1 VVDVDVV
8 EVVDVEVVE
17 VVDVEVVEVVDVVDV
32 EDSPGGMVLVVLVVD
47 EMEVSLSEDAFKNI
61 VDVVVDET
69 FVIVDEIVDSTVEV
83 GSDVSGSILVVAG
96 TEVVIMLR
104 LIFLVG
110 FSVLM
115 RNDTNK
121 VDIAI
126 NVAKDKVTMAD
137 NSEIPLPIKFN

>member
-1 VVDVDVV
+1 
-8 EVVDVEVVE
+8 
-17 VVDVEVVEVVDVVDV
+17 
-32 EDSPGGMVLVVLVVD
+32 
-47 EMEVSLSEDAFKNI
+47 MEE
-61 VDVVVDET
+61 VVDET
-69 FVIVDEIVDSTVEV
+69 FILVDDIVDSTVEV

-96 TEVVIMLR
+96 TEVVIILR

-110 FSVLM
+110 FFVLM

-126 NVAKDKVTMAD
+126 NTAKDKVATAD

>member
-1 VVDVDVV
+1 MDVDVV

>member
-1 VVDVDVV
+1 
-8 EVVDVEVVE
+8 
-17 VVDVEVVEVVDVVDV
+17 
-32 EDSPGGMVLVVLVVD
+32 
-47 EMEVSLSEDAFKNI
+47 MEE
-61 VDVVVDET
+61 VVDET
-69 FVIVDEIVDSTVEV
+69 FILVDDIVDSTVEV

-126 NVAKDKVTMAD
+126 NTAKDKVATAD